1 MTIVYRYNS
10 YPEWVAAEQ
19 QRRPERRRV
28 ANANVGLYSAWGGIA
43 LTRSGMY
50 VEAITAFFRA
60 NAALSLFARLDLT
73 GVRHAVSQVGLT
85 LGCVASTTEMV
96 IASLVFG
103 RDAHRYRALGKH
115 LDRHQANHDAFF
127 DEIAEKKNAAHDA
140 KHDGL
145 RTSLLARRAATAPA
159 SAAVQ
164 SCDDAPGTCVPKDV
178 KAVAKSY
185 FEYEVGRIELP
196 EATNTFKRS
205 LWMFLRD
212 GPLQGGAV
220 SCNLATLW
228 QAAKVSDL
236 LHIATVPANA
246 IGTAIGGAAFSVA
259 CGVLHIVAGVLARSE
274 GLQKLAAA
282 TNAKAKI
289 DSAIQRIDTATRQR
303 EAAVDEAAE
312 VGAALLRHA
321 AKNEDRAQDDAR
333 KQIRVGKW
341 RIGYGTMAIAI
352 AALSLTCFVIA
363 GGLSMGG
370 IVIAFVGGLVVA
382 GWVGY
387 AAYRNRQDARR
398 LQAAVAE
405 GKGAGPAMPL
415 EEAIA
420 RAVVY
425 LDRNTGIGKEDR
437 AGRRMIKHALMDIGM
452 KREDFWALRFCADDP
467 EVKDSVVDTL
477 KVLIHNLVDGDG
489 ARTALAARVNSKR
502 PASQ

>member
-1 MTIVYRYNS
+1 MSKVYCN
-10 YPEWVAAEQ
+10 YPGWIASRNQARADSRSVAIAST
-19 QRRPERRRV
+19 
-28 ANANVGLYSAWGGIA
+28 GLYSSWGAVA
-43 LTRSGMY
+43 LCRAG
-50 VEAITAFFRA
+50 VFAEAITAFFRA
-60 NAALSLFARLDLT
+60 GAAISLPAPVALT
-73 GVRHAVSQVGLT
+73 GIRHALSQVGLG
-85 LGCVASTTEMV
+85 LGTVMSMAEMTAASY
-96 IASLVFG
+96 VFG
-103 RDAHRYRALGKH
+103 KDAHEFRCLRNHLRKH
-115 LDRHQANHDAFF
+115 KRNSEDFAADIQNA
-127 DEIAEKKNAAHDA
+127 KMAAHHA
-140 KHDGL
+140 KRGL
-145 RTSLLARRAATAPA
+145 PA
-159 SAAVQ
+159 SVV
-164 SCDDAPGTCVPKDV
+164 APTYPQADNSTVR
-178 KAVAKSY
+178 AKSY
-185 FEYEVGRIELP
+185 FEYETGQVEIRQ
-196 EATNTFKRS
+196 ATNTFKRS

-282 TNAKAKI
+282 TNAKATI
-289 DSAIQRIDTATRQR
+289 DSVIQRIDTAKSQR